1 MPLLPHVWVCNSFN
15 FSDDD
20 SFYNGCRFQIK
31 HWKFIWVLLLKCVQP
46 NEVYLWMCE
55 RCRSSDL
62 SSWLLLV
69 VILPHLKVHRRY
81 QIQKQTVWNAGCRQ
95 WGRGSAFSGMESGSC
110 ELRASVCWVKRW
122 LQWIAVLAFSWDIVF
137 GDTWKS
143 SLIIY
148 LPLGDVCA
156 F

>member
-122 LQWIAVLAFSWDIVF
+122 LQWIAVLRHFPETLFLETHGNLV
-137 GDTWKS
+137 
-143 SLIIY
+143 
-148 LPLGDVCA
+148 
-156 F
+156 